1 MRKKNANKENDEDFL
16 VDTDDC
22 NEKVKEED
30 EGEEED

>member
-1 MRKKNANKENDEDFL
+1 MRKKTANKENDEDFL
-16 VDTDDC
+16 VDTDDG